1 MKTDAR
7 VRYTRHMITSAFL
20 ELLAEKE
27 ISRITVKEICEKS
40 EINRGTFYKHYQ
52 DVYDLMEKLENEAL
66 DGFEQLL
73 YSSDEH
79 GSVEVLITLLESL
92 QNHSKLFH
100 ALWEHSPSKN
110 FVSRLVDCCSRYAFT
125 HMDSF
130 ERDVLCDSKREHAY
144 CYLAGGTSQ
153 MITYWLESGTK
164 ISPQELA
171 RLIDLL
177 NENCITRIK
186 EL

>member
-52 DVYDLMEKLENEAL
+52 DVYDLMEKLETEAL

-73 YSSDEH
+73 YASDEQ
-79 GSVEVLITLLESL
+79 GSVEVLTTLLESL
-92 QNHSKLFH
+92 LSHSELIH
-100 ALWEHSPSKN
+100 ALWKHSPDKKFAN
-110 FVSRLVDCCSRYAFT
+110 RLADCCSEYALT

-130 ERDVLCDSKREHAY
+130 DRDVLCNSKREYAY

-153 MITYWLESGTK
+153 MITHWLETGTK